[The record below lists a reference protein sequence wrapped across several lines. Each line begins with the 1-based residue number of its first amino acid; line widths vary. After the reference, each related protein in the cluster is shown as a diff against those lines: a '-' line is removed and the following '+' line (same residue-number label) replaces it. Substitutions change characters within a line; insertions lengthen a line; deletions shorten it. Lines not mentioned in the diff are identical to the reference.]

1 MISDY
6 AYWYYANAIPSGV
19 CDEIVKIG
27 LSGRKVKANVEGE
40 KHKKPEDWN
49 NKIRDSDVVWLTEDW
64 LTNMIWSYVE
74 RANKQADWNFETN
87 HAENGQF
94 TIYDKNQHYDW
105 HQDLSF
111 NKNQPTFQPNSQRK
125 LSVTIQLTDD
135 SKYKGGDLLF
145 SKLMQKNK
153 KSILTDKVFRK
164 KGTIVVFPSY
174 MHHKVTPVTQGTR
187 YSLVMWFRGPSFK

>member
-1 MISDY
+1 MISDF

-27 LSGRKVKANVEGE
+27 LKGSKVRANVEGNR
-40 KHKKPEDWN
+40 KNKAEDLN
-49 NKIRDSDVVWLTEDW
+49 PKIRNSDIVWLSEDW
-64 LTNMIWSYVE
+64 LTNMIWSYID
-74 RANKQADWNFETN
+74 RSNKNADWNFEVN
-87 HAENGQF
+87 HAENAQF

-111 NKNQPTFQPNSQRK
+111 NKNQEAFAPNTQRK
-125 LSVTIQLTDD
+125 LSVTIQLTDEHQ
-135 SKYKGGDLLF
+135 YHGGDLLF
-145 SKLMQKNK
+145 SKIMQKNK
-153 KSILTDKVFRK
+153 KTILTDKVFRK